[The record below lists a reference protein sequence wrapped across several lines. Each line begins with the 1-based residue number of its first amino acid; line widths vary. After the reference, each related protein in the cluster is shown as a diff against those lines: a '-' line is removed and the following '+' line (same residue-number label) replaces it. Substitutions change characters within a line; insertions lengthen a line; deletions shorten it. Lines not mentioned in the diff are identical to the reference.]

1 VSSKSKADPLP
12 DGLHPQARIGIHLFN
27 EGKYYPAHDHLELA
41 WRDTPGEEGL
51 LYKAVL
57 QIGIAYYHIR
67 RGNTRGALKMFCRAR
82 RNLAGLPEDLL
93 GVNLVQLQ
101 QDARQVEDQ
110 LRQLGPEELS
120 PGRRAEFPG
129 LPLISGR

>member
-1 VSSKSKADPLP
+1 MSSKSKAEALP
-12 DGLHPQARIGIHLFN
+12 EGLHPQARIGIRLFN

-67 RGNTRGALKMFCRAR
+67 RGNTRGALKMFRRAR
-82 RNLAGLPEDLL
+82 RNLARLPEDLL
-93 GVNLVQLQ
+93 GIDLIQLQ
-101 QDARQVEDQ
+101 QDADRIEKQTRANRQ
-110 LRQLGPEELS
+110 LRQDPHNNL
-120 PGRRAEFPG
+120 RFPR
-129 LPLISGR
+129 LPLRNI

>member
-1 VSSKSKADPLP
+1 MSSKSKAEALP
-12 DGLHPQARIGIHLFN
+12 EGLHPQARIGIRLFN

-67 RGNTRGALKMFCRAR
+67 RGNTRGALKMFRRAR
-82 RNLAGLPEDLL
+82 RNLARLPEDLL
-93 GVNLVQLQ
+93 GIDLIQLQ
-101 QDARQVEDQ
+101 QDADRIEKQTRANRQ
-110 LRQLGPEELS
+110 LRQDPQNNL
-120 PGRRAEFPG
+120 RFPR
-129 LPLISGR
+129 LPLRNT

>member
-1 VSSKSKADPLP
+1 VSSKSKAEALP
-12 DGLHPQARIGIHLFN
+12 EGLHPQARIGIRLFN

-67 RGNTRGALKMFCRAR
+67 RGNTRGALKMFRRAR
-82 RNLAGLPEDLL
+82 RNLARLPEDLL
-93 GVNLVQLQ
+93 GIDLIQLQ
-101 QDARQVEDQ
+101 QDADRIEKQTRANRQ
-110 LRQLGPEELS
+110 LRQDPQNNL
-120 PGRRAEFPG
+120 RFPR
-129 LPLISGR
+129 LPLRNT